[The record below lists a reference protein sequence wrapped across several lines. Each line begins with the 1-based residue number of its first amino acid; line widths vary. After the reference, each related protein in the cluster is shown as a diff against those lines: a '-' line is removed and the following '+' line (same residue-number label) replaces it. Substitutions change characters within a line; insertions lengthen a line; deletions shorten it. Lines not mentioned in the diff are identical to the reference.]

1 MKWSMCALLIGYLAD
16 LIIGDPHG
24 LIHPVM
30 IMGKEISFF
39 EKFFRKIFPKTVFG
53 ERSAG
58 LLILT
63 VMSVQ
68 TFGISAFILWICHS
82 ISPYLRLFVES
93 IMCWQCLA
101 TKSLKNES
109 MKVFFALN
117 AGDTA
122 KARNAVSMIVGRDT
136 KELDDLAI
144 TRAAVETVAENTSD
158 GVIAP
163 MLYLVIGGGPLGL
176 LYKAINTMDSM
187 LGYVEPPYKNIG
199 MFPAKA
205 DDIANFI
212 PSRLSAVLMLISG
225 AILKMNI
232 KNGWKIFLRDRYNHK
247 SPNSAQTESVM
258 AGLLEVRL
266 AGDAYY
272 HGVLHRKKY
281 IGDDLKEIEY
291 DDIPRACRLLYVTS
305 VLSLLILVSA
315 KYLIVI

>member
-30 IMGKEISFF
+30 IMGKEISLF
-39 EKFFRKIFPKTVFG
+39 EKLFRKIFPKTVFG

-101 TKSLKNES
+101 TKSLKDES
-109 MKVFFALN
+109 MKVFYALN

-258 AGLLEVRL
+258 AGLMEVRL